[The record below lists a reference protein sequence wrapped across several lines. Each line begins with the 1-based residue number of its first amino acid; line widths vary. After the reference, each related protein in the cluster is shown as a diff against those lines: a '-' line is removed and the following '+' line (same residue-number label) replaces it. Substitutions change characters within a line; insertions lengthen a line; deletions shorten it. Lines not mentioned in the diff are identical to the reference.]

1 MKAVSESL
9 GVARS
14 QLTARFKQRTQEAR
28 PRRRQALNDDVL
40 VEQIKLTVSTLPS
53 YGYRRVWALLRRQR
67 EQQAL
72 PPINVKRVYRV
83 MRDHS
88 LLLERRRKQPGVAR
102 RHEGRV
108 AVEAS
113 NTRWCSDGF
122 EFRCEDGDKLRVT
135 FALDCCDREL
145 MRYVATTGGI
155 TGEMVQD
162 LLLESLEYRFGQS
175 ERVPHP
181 LEWLTDNGSCYIAK
195 ETRAFASSLGFV
207 VCTTPV
213 RSPQSNGMAEAF
225 VKTFKRDYV
234 YLNDLPDAATV
245 MARLP
250 EWVEDYNRSHP
261 HKGLK
266 MKSPWEYRAELAS
279 NE

>member
-1 MKAVSESL
+1 MKPDL
-9 GVARS
+9 
-14 QLTARFKQRTQEAR
+14 
-28 PRRRQALNDDVL
+28 
-40 VEQIKLTVSTLPS
+40 
-53 YGYRRVWALLRRQR
+53 
-67 EQQAL
+67 
-72 PPINVKRVYRV
+72 
-83 MRDHS
+83 
-88 LLLERRRKQPGVAR
+88 
-102 RHEGRV
+102 
-108 AVEAS
+108 
-113 NTRWCSDGF
+113 RWCSDGL
-122 EFRCEDGDKLRVT
+122 EIRCWNKEVVRVA
-135 FALDCCDREL
+135 FSLDCCDCEL

-155 TGEMVQD
+155 TGEMVQG
-162 LLLESLEYRFGQS
+162 LLLESLEYRLGQS

-181 LEWLTDNGSCYIAK
+181 LEWLTDNGSCYTAK

-213 RSPQSNGMAEAF
+213 RSPQSNGMAEGF

-245 MARLP
+245 MASLP

-266 MKSPWEYRAELAS
+266 MKAPWEYRAELAS